1 MSVHNETRK
10 KNAKIGQ
17 LKIICLHRINFF
29 IEFLLKIKILFVQR
43 KPIPIFHFLI
53 CSSTAAYKLIRRS
66 SFGAGIK
73 SSAAALTAVLKQKRK
88 AVKERVGKGQEQK
101 KPVHVYDAVRASP

>member
-1 MSVHNETRK
+1 MKLE

-88 AVKERVGKGQEQK
+88 AVVDELRDLEQRLH
-101 KPVHVYDAVRASP
+101 P